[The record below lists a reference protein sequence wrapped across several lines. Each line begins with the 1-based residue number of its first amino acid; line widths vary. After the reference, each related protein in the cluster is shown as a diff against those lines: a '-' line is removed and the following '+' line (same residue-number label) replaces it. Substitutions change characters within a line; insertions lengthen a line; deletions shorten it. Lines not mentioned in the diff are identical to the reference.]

1 MKFAA
6 ILRVAKI
13 IEWAT
18 GDDYDKCVKW
28 REDDQFGCIIGYDDL
43 LNIEDEIR
51 TAYEMGV
58 IDGRQYPHCPVDE
71 VAAIVDGEQYPTKDV
86 DRHALSNKLITN
98 ALKRG
103 DIQ

>member
-1 MKFAA
+1 MKFSA

-18 GDDYDKCVKW
+18 GDDYDKCAKW

-51 TAYEMGV
+51 TAYELGV
-58 IDGRQYPHCPVDE
+58 IDGERSVSGTLVEGVPVD
-71 VAAIVDGEQYPTKDV
+71 

>member
-1 MKFAA
+1 MKYA

-28 REDDQFGCIIGYDDL
+28 REDNQFGCIIGYDDL
-43 LNIEDEIR
+43 LNIENEIR

-58 IDGRQYPHCPVDE
+58 F
-71 VAAIVDGEQYPTKDV
+71 DGERSVED
-86 DRHALSNKLITN
+86 DDIHALSNKLITE

-103 DIQ
+103 D

>member
-1 MKFAA
+1 MKFSA

-18 GDDYDKCVKW
+18 GDEKDKCAKW

-58 IDGRQYPHCPVDE
+58 IDGGGK
-71 VAAIVDGEQYPTKDV
+71 IVGGSAVE

>member
-1 MKFAA
+1 MKFSA

-28 REDDQFGCIIGYDDL
+28 REDDQFACIIGYDDL

-58 IDGRQYPHCPVDE
+58 IDGGGK
-71 VAAIVDGEQYPTKDV
+71 IVGGSAVE

-103 DIQ
+103 DI